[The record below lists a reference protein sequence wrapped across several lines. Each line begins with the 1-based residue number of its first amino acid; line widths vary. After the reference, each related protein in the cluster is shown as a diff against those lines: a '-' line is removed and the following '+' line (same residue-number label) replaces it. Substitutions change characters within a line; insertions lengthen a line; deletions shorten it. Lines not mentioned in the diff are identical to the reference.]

1 MSKEEKTKLSMAD
14 LASQIRN
21 TFKDKE
27 QSKIVCTGAEI
38 PRLEKKDFIILPEW
52 WKEVTGLW
60 GLPYGYIFMIAGN
73 KDCHAKGQG
82 ILMHDG
88 TVKKVEDIQ
97 VGEKLMGHDSTPRT
111 VLELKRGID
120 TMYNIIPTN
129 GDPFTVNENHILSL
143 ELSPDKN
150 YEVWRKDRNK
160 YYYPYKNKDQT
171 LNITLKDFLKKS
183 DTFKNMH
190 LLYRRGVEFE
200 NPHTDFL
207 INPYLMGVWLG
218 DGTSGK
224 FSITT
229 MDKEIKDEFISV
241 VESKGGKVRVEV
253 LKNNKSNV
261 YNSSFGRA
269 KGIIRGEYANPFNK
283 ELASLGVRNNKH
295 IPHKYLT
302 STKENRLALL
312 AGLIDSDGYSYKNS
326 PGCEIVQKRKVLA
339 DNIAYLCRSLGLA
352 AYVYEVRKECV
363 NTGVWGTYYKIG
375 ISGNL
380 EEIPT
385 RLKRKKF
392 EPRADK
398 MGNKNMK
405 SVLRTGFKV
414 EKAQVDNYYGFK
426 LSGDRLYLL
435 DDFTVSHNSGK
446 TAVSIEIIKTAQK
459 QGVYVVLVDTEKK
472 TDRDRLTFHGVKDDE
487 LAVIRPSYLEEA
499 YDGIDKWIDAINAS
513 DPEAKILVV
522 FDSLGNTPSKKEKD
536 TQLDSTHQLG
546 VAAKVNKLAL
556 RRLTPQ
562 LGKNNV
568 HFLVINQTYQNMG
581 SFGRSNSGGQAVD
594 FAAAVIYQTSRA
606 AWLEKGTGA
615 NTKRVGA
622 QVKWTLYKS
631 QLGFKKEGFIKS
643 FKLNLTNDGVALVK
657 DRKEKEDDKNG
668 RSN

>member
-1 MSKEEKTKLSMAD
+1 MSKGENSKVSMAD

-73 KDCHAKGQG
+73 KD
-82 ILMHDG
+82 
-88 TVKKVEDIQ
+88 
-97 VGEKLMGHDSTPRT
+97 
-111 VLELKRGID
+111 
-120 TMYNIIPTN
+120 
-129 GDPFTVNENHILSL
+129 
-143 ELSPDKN
+143 
-150 YEVWRKDRNK
+150 
-160 YYYPYKNKDQT
+160 
-171 LNITLKDFLKKS
+171 
-183 DTFKNMH
+183 
-190 LLYRRGVEFE
+190 
-200 NPHTDFL
+200 
-207 INPYLMGVWLG
+207 
-218 DGTSGK
+218 
-224 FSITT
+224 
-229 MDKEIKDEFISV
+229 
-241 VESKGGKVRVEV
+241 
-253 LKNNKSNV
+253 
-261 YNSSFGRA
+261 
-269 KGIIRGEYANPFNK
+269 
-283 ELASLGVRNNKH
+283 
-295 IPHKYLT
+295 
-302 STKENRLALL
+302 
-312 AGLIDSDGYSYKNS
+312 
-326 PGCEIVQKRKVLA
+326 
-339 DNIAYLCRSLGLA
+339 
-352 AYVYEVRKECV
+352 
-363 NTGVWGTYYKIG
+363 
-375 ISGNL
+375 
-380 EEIPT
+380 
-385 RLKRKKF
+385 
-392 EPRADK
+392 
-398 MGNKNMK
+398 
-405 SVLRTGFKV
+405 
-414 EKAQVDNYYGFK
+414 
-426 LSGDRLYLL
+426 
-435 DDFTVSHNSGK
+435 SGK

-657 DRKEKEDDKNG
+657 DRKEKEDE
-668 RSN
+668 